1 MLLHLGNGILQ
12 PWPSLDVFSARQPD
26 IVCGLVRAL
35 LYRRC
40 YYIIL
45 TKQRRV
51 SGQEGTTIHFE
62 KVLHKPSSMDIS
74 GYLSCMHFCDLC
86 NKHNYLCCR
95 ISWLVTRVF
104 YLIPVLRN
112 LSMFKLL
119 NRYLIFWAKP
129 GKNNQIKF
137 MLRHNT
143 TSRNMD
149 VEWKRLN
156 WWTRIY
162 SHYLCIS
169 TRDIITV

>member
-1 MLLHLGNGILQ
+1 MGRRLCRRPFLAGCARRRRVKAPLLTRFGKATARSTSKPWLPNAPSPRQWNPATLAILRC
-12 PWPSLDVFSARQPD
+12 LFSTST
-26 IVCGLVRAL
+26 GHSL
-35 LYRRC
+35 LYRRW

-104 YLIPVLRN
+104 YLIPVLIN

-119 NRYLIFWAKP
+119 NRYLIF
-129 GKNNQIKF
+129 
-137 MLRHNT
+137 
-143 TSRNMD
+143 
-149 VEWKRLN
+149 
-156 WWTRIY
+156 
-162 SHYLCIS
+162 
-169 TRDIITV
+169 